1 MSSLSLKKDIK
12 NKLKNIILGFLIFF
26 IYPALMIFFI
36 LMHRKYISEVPMLG
50 FHTNM
55 EIFKRAG
62 IYYFYLLVIH
72 IPLFLVWKKLIFI
85 ITTLLGICAGLAYI
99 FFCLYY
105 QLYIFDNYDFLG
117 KFYNIPSY
125 KRPLNFIF

>member
-1 MSSLSLKKDIK
+1 TLPLDGHLALVPLLCVLFSFVFVFK
-12 NKLKNIILGFLIFF
+12 F
-26 IYPALMIFFI
+26 IYFCF
-36 LMHRKYISEVPMLG
+36 KKIS
-50 FHTNM
+50 
-55 EIFKRAG
+55 
-62 IYYFYLLVIH
+62 YFT
-72 IPLFLVWKKLIFI
+72 WKKLIFI

-105 QLYIFDNYDFLG
+105 QLCIFDNYDFLG

>member
-1 MSSLSLKKDIK
+1 SKIESLDFINTFYFGIAFSLCVF
-12 NKLKNIILGFLIFF
+12 FLLTLPLDGHLALVPLLCVLFSFVFVFKF
-26 IYPALMIFFI
+26 IYFCF
-36 LMHRKYISEVPMLG
+36 KKIS
-50 FHTNM
+50 
-55 EIFKRAG
+55 
-62 IYYFYLLVIH
+62 YFT
-72 IPLFLVWKKLIFI
+72 WKKLIFI